1 MLRCIRCTS
10 PTSRC
15 PKVIGNAI
23 CTLRDAAKMANQR
36 GYTIIQLLSRE
47 RLQSCFI
54 QNKRS
59 IHSARLTSYRRSK
72 HCVSNRTWHVVGL
85 SSKLFTQQKQ
95 PKLQNTS
102 VVSGNASRAASS
114 SPSSQRSTNL
124 ARNSNIVITEACVSE
139 FQGNKV
145 LQVTWQ
151 NDTQSLFPFIF
162 LRDNCLCPQ
171 CYEKSAKQRLFETL
185 SVELNI
191 EAQNVIFD
199 AEQQSLEITW
209 PNGHTSV
216 FESTWLAERQ
226 FPKSKDEQIEKSK
239 GYFPK
244 KLLWDSSFD
253 VPTADFQSILTDD
266 FVRYSWLS
274 DLATYGL
281 TLIKNAPKEPNQL
294 PKIAEKIGGY
304 IRQTHYG

>member
-1 MLRCIRCTS
+1 MTNLKEYR
-10 PTSRC
+10 
-15 PKVIGNAI
+15 
-23 CTLRDAAKMANQR
+23 
-36 GYTIIQLLSRE
+36 IIQLLSRE
-47 RLQSCFI
+47 RVQSFVI
-54 QNKRS
+54 RKKRS
-59 IHSARLTSYRRSK
+59 IYSPRLAHSTSCQQPK
-72 HCVSNRTWHVVGL
+72 HRNNDSTLNSTCHVVGL
-85 SSKLFTQQKQ
+85 SSQLLTHKQ
-95 PKLQNTS
+95 PLLQNTS
-102 VVSGNASRAASS
+102 VALRNTRRASS
-114 SPSSQRSTNL
+114 SSLSSQQNTNV
-124 ARNSNIVITEACVSE
+124 ATNSNRNITEACTSE

-145 LQVTWQ
+145 LQVTWE
-151 NDTQSLFPFIF
+151 NGTQSHFPFIF

-185 SVELNI
+185 SVKLDI

-199 AEQQSLEITW
+199 PEKQSFEITW
-209 PNGHTSV
+209 PDGHTSV

-239 GYFPK
+239 SYFPR

-266 FVRYSWLS
+266 SARHSWLS

-281 TLIKNAPKEPNQL
+281 TLIKDAPKEPNQL
-294 PKIAEKIGGY
+294 PKIAEKVGGY